1 MKVSTLVFI
10 CIAIVILLGAAFFY
24 YIKFVVPEDAK
35 KTVTT
40 AGEVRTRRIVAF
52 GDSLTYGYNL
62 PITDSYPSQ
71 LQEKLND
78 LGYNYKV
85 INVGVNGDTTADGLA
100 RVNEALSFEPDLVLL
115 EFGANDFLR
124 SQSPELAQQNL
135 DKMIKTFDEKNV
147 KVILLNIEQNPLLP
161 LPNRERFQQIMPD
174 LGKKYGLPVV
184 SSFLDGIL
192 LNTELTLEDRL
203 HPNKAGYTKAL
214 DENLWPILKGQLCKE
229 ECQ

>member
-10 CIAIVILLGAAFFY
+10 CIAVLVLLGGAFAY
-24 YIKFVVPEDAK
+24 YITFVVPQESK
-35 KTVTT
+35 KTTTT

-62 PITDSYPSQ
+62 PITDSYPNQ
-71 LQEKLND
+71 LQEKLNT

-85 INVGVNGDTTADGLA
+85 INVGVNGDTTANGLA
-100 RVNEALSFEPDLVLL
+100 RVEEAFSFEPDLVLL

-135 DKMIKTFDEKNV
+135 DKIIKAFDDKNV

-161 LPNRERFQQIMPD
+161 LQNRERFQQIMPD
-174 LGKKYGLPVV
+174 LGKKYGVPVV
-184 SSFLDGIL
+184 PSFLDGIL

-203 HPNKAGYTKAL
+203 HPNKAGYKKAV
-214 DENLWPILKGQLCKE
+214 DENLWPVLVKQLVK
-229 ECQ
+229 

>member
-10 CIAIVILLGAAFFY
+10 CIAIVVLIGGAFFY
-24 YIKFVVPEDAK
+24 YINFVLPDNSK
-35 KTVTT
+35 KPVATS
-40 AGEVRTRRIVAF
+40 GEVRTRRIVAF

-62 PITDSYPSQ
+62 PPTDSYPSQ
-71 LQEKLND
+71 LQEKLNS

-85 INVGVNGDTTADGLA
+85 INVGVNGDTTANGLA
-100 RVNEALSFEPDLVLL
+100 RVDAALSYEPDLVLL

-124 SQSPELAQQNL
+124 SQSPELAQENL
-135 DKMIKTFDEKNV
+135 DKIIKKLDDKNI

-192 LNTELTLEDRL
+192 LNSEFTLEDRL
-203 HPNKAGYTKAL
+203 HPNKVGYQKAV
-214 DENLWPILKGQLCKE
+214 DENLWPVLVKQLVK
-229 ECQ
+229 

>member
-10 CIAIVILLGAAFFY
+10 CIVVLILLGGAFAY
-24 YIKFVVPEDAK
+24 YITFVVPQESK
-35 KTVTT
+35 KTTTT

-71 LQEKLND
+71 LQEKLNS

-85 INVGVNGDTTADGLA
+85 INVGVNGDTTADGLN

-124 SQSPELAQQNL
+124 SQSPEAAQQNL
-135 DKMIKTFDEKNV
+135 DKIIKTFDDENV
-147 KVILLNIEQNPLLP
+147 KIVLLNIEQNPLLP
-161 LPNRERFQQIMPD
+161 LQNRERFQQIMPD
-174 LGKKYGLPVV
+174 LAKKYGVPVV
-184 SSFLDGIL
+184 PSFLEGIL
-192 LNTELTLEDRL
+192 LNTEFTLEDRL
-203 HPNKAGYTKAL
+203 HPNKAGYKKAV
-214 DENLWPILKGQLCKE
+214 DENLWPILVKQLVK
-229 ECQ
+229 

>member
-1 MKVSTLVFI
+1 MKVSTLAFI
-10 CIAIVILLGAAFFY
+10 CIVIFISLGAGFFY

-35 KTVTT
+35 KSVTT

-62 PITDSYPSQ
+62 PTTDSYPSQ
-71 LQEKLND
+71 LQKKLD
-78 LGYNYKV
+78 SLGYNYKV
-85 INVGVNGDTTADGLA
+85 INVGINGDTTTDGLA

-124 SQSPELAQQNL
+124 SQPPELAQQNL
-135 DKMIKTFDEKNV
+135 DKIIKTFDDKNV

-161 LPNRERFQQIMPD
+161 LPNRERFQQIMPE

-184 SSFLDGIL
+184 TSFLGGIL
-192 LNTELTLEDRL
+192 LNSEFTLEDRL
-203 HPNKAGYTKAL
+203 HPNKAGYIKAIN
-214 DENLWPILKGQLCKE
+214 ENLWPVLEKQLVK
-229 ECQ
+229 